1 MLEVITEAD
10 KHLSAKEIYERVSK
24 RIPGVAYSTVYN
36 ALNYLRKAGLIK
48 EVRTPGRG
56 LLYDKRCE
64 RHDHLICRACGK
76 VLDYH
81 LNLLD
86 PVLGQI
92 ELETGFKIET
102 ATTSLEGFCPDC
114 RARCSSEDSC
124 EGGFSKF

>member
-1 MLEVITEAD
+1 MLEAIIEAD

-24 RIPGVAYSTVYN
+24 RMPGIAYSTVYN
-36 ALNYLRKAGLIK
+36 ALSYFRRAGLIK

-64 RHDHLICRACGK
+64 RHDHLICRSCGK

-86 PVLGQI
+86 PVLRQI
-92 ELETGFKIET
+92 ELETGFKIEA

-114 RARCSSEDSC
+114 RVRCSSDHP
-124 EGGFSKF
+124 